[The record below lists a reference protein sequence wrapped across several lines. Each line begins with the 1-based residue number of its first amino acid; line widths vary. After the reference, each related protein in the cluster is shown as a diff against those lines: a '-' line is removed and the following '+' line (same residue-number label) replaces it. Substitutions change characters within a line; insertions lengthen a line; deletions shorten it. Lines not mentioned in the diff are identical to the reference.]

1 MFIKNDGKIALA
13 DKAIM
18 LESTESLPTQKR
30 NNRLHH
36 TCVISFILGFF
47 ASNAFA
53 NDTALSNKVTQSI

>member
-1 MFIKNDGKIALA
+1 
-13 DKAIM
+13 M

-30 NNRLHH
+30 NNRHH